1 MKYRQGLEGE
11 GVWEER
17 SMRGREGRTAQ
28 REGKGREGSMRG
40 REENGDKMPPNRNII
55 LLTAEFH
62 IKPGSSI

>member
-1 MKYRQGLEGE
+1 
-11 GVWEER
+11 
-17 SMRGREGRTAQ
+17 MRGREGRTAQ

>member
-1 MKYRQGLEGE
+1 MGGAKHEGRGRE
-11 GVWEER
+11 GSV
-17 SMRGREGRTAQ
+17 MVREGRTAQ

-40 REENGDKMPPNRNII
+40 REGNGDKMPPNSNII